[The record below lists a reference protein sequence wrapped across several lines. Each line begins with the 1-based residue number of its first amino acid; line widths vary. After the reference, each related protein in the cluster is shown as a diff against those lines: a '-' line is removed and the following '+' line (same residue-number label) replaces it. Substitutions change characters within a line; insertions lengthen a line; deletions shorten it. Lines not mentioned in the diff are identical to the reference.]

1 MTVRVLRGKRS
12 DGTLGFDV
20 SKPGFDVRTAD
31 KMHMAFSSDLKIP
44 KVVVAGQATINPTN
58 GNKTK
63 DFGLAG
69 GQASSLTVPYGQT
82 LSVRPVVA
90 VVGKCASWSIA
101 LPIGN
106 RTILS
111 GLWGQYIT
119 PIYENFLVAGDLT
132 YGTNVN
138 RGPSG
143 AGGDANSVSNSWA
156 ACRFLLSVGYSGFT
170 ITFNGSTAMSLKYL
184 VLRYP

>member
-1 MTVRVLRGKRS
+1 MTIRVLRGKRP
-12 DGTLGFDV
+12 DGTIGFDV
-20 SKPGFDVRTAD
+20 SKPGFDVTTAD

-44 KVVVAGQATINPTN
+44 KVVVAGQTTINPTN

-63 DFGLAG
+63 DFNIPG
-69 GQASSLTVPYGQT
+69 GQSTVLTVPYGST

-90 VVGKCASWSIA
+90 VVGKCASWLIP
-101 LPIGN
+101 LPLGN
-106 RTILS
+106 RNILT
-111 GLWGQYIT
+111 GLWGEYIS

-143 AGGDANSVSNSWA
+143 AGGDSNSVSNSWA
-156 ACRFLLSVGYSGFT
+156 ACRFLLSAGYSSFT
-170 ITFNGSTAMSLKYL
+170 ITFNGSSALSLKYL